1 MISNSIISHNFITCR
16 CYESSIKKI
25 HIIINPLTPGGHRC
39 PLSPKFQFFFKNGSS
54 KKFPMSVVAPMI
66 RYTKITYLRLC
77 PEKQRKKEFGPKRV
91 KVYIINETS
100 CSLCLNFVT
109 LFIRLI
115 INSKY
120 VTKMN
125 NIVCKYEY
133 TQLNNI
139 FFSLYIRIIHHY
151 TAQ

>member
-16 CYESSIKKI
+16 RYESSIKKN

-39 PLSPKFQFFFKNGSS
+39 PLSPKFQFFFKKGSS
-54 KKFPMSVVAPMI
+54 KKFPMVPMI
-66 RYTKITYLRLC
+66 RTKRTYLRLC
-77 PEKQRKKEFGPKRV
+77 PEKQRKKELGPKRV
-91 KVYIINETS
+91 KVYIINETY

-133 TQLNNI
+133 TPLNNI
-139 FFSLYIRIIHHY
+139 FFSLYIRIIHLY
-151 TAQ
+151 AAQ